1 MAITSHGRYCITGIV
16 QYRICLHDDLKWNF
30 LNISHSGT
38 GANLMWTSY
47 PIFGG
52 AMSEDHTVAFVCS
65 FARFARA
72 NEGMTSYGVL
82 LALDSV
88 PVHQAVT
95 SNAWRQSCTGS
106 RLLVG
111 GAGGGAGGGTIHCT
125 AACRSETLRSY
136 ATKPGHG
143 PGTTNQPVENILHNF
158 GVLSFVECYLCSKL
172 HQNNS

>member
-1 MAITSHGRYCITGIV
+1 
-16 QYRICLHDDLKWNF
+16 
-30 LNISHSGT
+30 
-38 GANLMWTSY
+38 MWTSY

-111 GAGGGAGGGTIHCT
+111 GAGGGAGGWDWGRDCTLHCRVQIRDI
-125 AACRSETLRSY
+125 AELRHQ
-136 ATKPGHG
+136 TWPRPGHDQ
-143 PGTTNQPVENILHNF
+143 PSQWKIFFTTL
-158 GVLSFVECYLCSKL
+158 GC
-172 HQNNS
+172 